1 MSKWKETLQPK
12 IQQMSAELDRLR
24 GLSFVREVHQY
35 GFIARIEMERS
46 QEAASV
52 CIAAREHG
60 LLTRPIRNMIVL
72 MPPLCI
78 TSSQLSRAI
87 EAIRNSIVDVC
98 GQTKMKS

>member
-1 MSKWKETLQPK
+1 MR
-12 IQQMSAELDRLR
+12 AELEVIKNLPAVND
-24 GLSFVREVHQY
+24 VRQC
-35 GFIARIEMERS
+35 GFIAGIELKNPF
-46 QEAASV
+46 AVNV
-52 CIAAREHG
+52 CLAARQRG
-60 LLTRPIRNMIVL
+60 LLTRPIRNVIVL